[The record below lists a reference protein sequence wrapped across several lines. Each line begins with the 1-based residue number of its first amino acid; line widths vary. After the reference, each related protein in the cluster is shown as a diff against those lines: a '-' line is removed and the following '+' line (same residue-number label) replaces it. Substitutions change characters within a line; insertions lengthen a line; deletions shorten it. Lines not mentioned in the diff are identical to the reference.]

1 MSPKE
6 PLPIFRPNRY
16 LFPTLSSM
24 AAAGPARSCPP
35 GRFLGLSSGRRRRC
49 CRYCGSGCRLR
60 PPTAPLS
67 PSPSG
72 SPAAPSA
79 SIRGRWGSPSAAAP
93 APGPA
98 GPARPLP
105 VADGLGSSGPKS
117 PFSCLKEP
125 PPSRCDVTSPSN
137 PAGRGRAA
145 GGGAGAGP
153 GRARLRDLQTRDAW
167 AISLLSWIPL
177 CAAAR
182 RTAESTRPL
191 PACGLDVCLRGGL
204 GSQRLLATDPEQGR
218 GQHPLQKG
226 LGAKPIPPGPGNPSS
241 GSPGRRPSPLGRRPE
256 AVTGSGPQGTQAC
269 TAPSWE
275 VYCAG
280 PGLAA

>member
-1 MSPKE
+1 
-6 PLPIFRPNRY
+6 
-16 LFPTLSSM
+16 M

-167 AISLLSWIPL
+167 AMLSPCSPGPHSAQPPGGQQSPPGLFPHAGWTFASAGVWEASGSWRQTRNR
-177 CAAAR
+177 AAASTLCR
-182 RTAESTRPL
+182 RAW
-191 PACGLDVCLRGGL
+191 G
-204 GSQRLLATDPEQGR
+204 
-218 GQHPLQKG
+218 
-226 LGAKPIPPGPGNPSS
+226 
-241 GSPGRRPSPLGRRPE
+241 PSPSLQAP
-256 AVTGSGPQGTQAC
+256 GTRLQALQEDGL
-269 TAPSWE
+269 PHW
-275 VYCAG
+275 AG
-280 PGLAA
+280 AQRQ